1 MDIQDY
7 DALVATVRRR
17 LPELTPAQLTDLGIA
32 VRAEQERRQW
42 PLTSATPL
50 QSWVSHCICPYHF
63 ICFYFRMYF
72 TVRQN
77 VCLPSGSRTVR
88 VPSIGQ

>member
-1 MDIQDY
+1 MKSAI
-7 DALVATVRRR
+7 AASGMLAATMGNVSYFID
-17 LPELTPAQLTDLGIA
+17 LLTMI
-32 VRAEQERRQW
+32 
-42 PLTSATPL
+42 
-50 QSWVSHCICPYHF
+50 ICSICSYHF
-63 ICFYFRMYF
+63 ICFYFRMYS

>member
-1 MDIQDY
+1 MKSAI
-7 DALVATVRRR
+7 AASGMLAATMGNVSYFID
-17 LPELTPAQLTDLGIA
+17 LLTMI
-32 VRAEQERRQW
+32 
-42 PLTSATPL
+42 
-50 QSWVSHCICPYHF
+50 ICSICSYHF

-72 TVRQN
+72 NICSYHFICFYFRMYFKKLYRAVGQN

>member
-1 MDIQDY
+1 MQSAI
-7 DALVATVRRR
+7 AASGMLAATMGNVSYFI
-17 LPELTPAQLTDLGIA
+17 D
-32 VRAEQERRQW
+32 
-42 PLTSATPL
+42 PLSMIIC
-50 QSWVSHCICPYHF
+50 SICPNHF

>member
-1 MDIQDY
+1 MQSAI
-7 DALVATVRRR
+7 AASGMLAATMGNVSYFID
-17 LPELTPAQLTDLGIA
+17 LLTMI
-32 VRAEQERRQW
+32 
-42 PLTSATPL
+42 
-50 QSWVSHCICPYHF
+50 ICSICSYHF
-63 ICFYFRMYF
+63 ICSYFRMYF

>member
-1 MDIQDY
+1 MENAI
-7 DALVATVRRR
+7 AACGMLAATMGNVSYFID
-17 LPELTPAQLTDLGIA
+17 LLTMI
-32 VRAEQERRQW
+32 
-42 PLTSATPL
+42 
-50 QSWVSHCICPYHF
+50 ICSICSYHF

-72 TVRQN
+72 TVGQN